1 MEDSIIV
8 VCMFGFIVGWA
19 LNTMYRQY
27 QDEKLFKVI
36 IEKIEEE
43 ELITD
48 VTTRLPIC
56 YVEKH
61 GTEDYLLYEKV
72 NHTFMCQGKSYQELA
87 EQCSEKYDMVLVKGE
102 DESMWFVDGKVKELT
117 SE

>member
-1 MEDSIIV
+1 M
-8 VCMFGFIVGWA
+8 
-19 LNTMYRQY
+19 
-27 QDEKLFKVI
+27 
-36 IEKIEEE
+36 
-43 ELITD
+43 
-48 VTTRLPIC
+48 PIC

-117 SE
+117 SV